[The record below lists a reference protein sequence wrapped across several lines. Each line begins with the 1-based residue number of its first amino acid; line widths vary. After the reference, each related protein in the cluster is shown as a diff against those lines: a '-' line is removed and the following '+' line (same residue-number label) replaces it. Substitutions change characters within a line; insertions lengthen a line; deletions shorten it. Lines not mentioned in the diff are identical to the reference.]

1 MASDFGIKV
10 SNGVNV
16 LTAKEAD
23 IVFSSN
29 RNMLKTLKAGLAQ
42 SASFPFGTAY
52 VPIFFNGP
60 LVAANYGTTCDAAN
74 FNVALQTRFYLFY
87 QQGT

>member
-1 MASDFGIKV
+1 MADFGIKV

-16 LTAKEAD
+16 LTAQEAD

-29 RNMLKTLKAGLAQ
+29 KNMLKTLKAGLAQ
-42 SASFPFGTAY
+42 SASFPFGVSY
-52 VPIFFNGP
+52 VPIFFDSS
-60 LVAANYGTTCDAAN
+60 LVGSDYGATCDSAN
-74 FNVALQTRFYLFY
+74 FNIALQTRFYLFY